1 MTGSGGDLHSLTF
14 AEHVVVEGYK
24 AAAAKAVSDAD
35 TLADKIV
42 TASFSVAT
50 AYGAVVALVTPKDS
64 PSTMLIVA
72 PFVVIAGAI
81 GLALLAQ
88 SFTLPLQVSN
98 DFATVQASLASTTS
112 KKRWTGRGALAVLA
126 IGVALAG
133 YAIYETYGP
142 GAEEDKP
149 STAVE
154 LWLTT
159 AGEVVMTDACGT
171 SKSPVSGMIH
181 DTSELSETRVE
192 IVLDATVCTN
202 GAGTLVLPQKAIS
215 AAKVTG

>member
-1 MTGSGGDLHSLTF
+1 VTGNGELQSLTF
-14 AEHVVVEGYK
+14 AQHVVVEGYK

-64 PSTMLIVA
+64 QSPTLIVA
-72 PFVVIAGAI
+72 PFVVIALAI

-88 SFTLPLQVSN
+88 SFTLPLEVSN
-98 DFATVQASLASTTS
+98 DFATVKSNLASTTT

-142 GAEEDKP
+142 GAEDKP
-149 STAVE
+149 STSVQ
-154 LWLTT
+154 LWLTP
-159 AGEVVMTDACGT
+159 AGNTVMTKACGSST
-171 SKSPVSGMIH
+171 SPVSGLV
-181 DTSELSETRVE
+181 DGTSALSETRVE
-192 IVLDATVCTN
+192 VELDTTSCPD
-202 GAGTLVLPQKAIS
+202 GAGTVVLSQKAIS
-215 AAKVTG
+215 IAKTTG